1 MHPDTSLTTTS
12 LIPEAA
18 TATALPCPIAVSA
31 PKTPTR
37 SRRPAF
43 TPSTEVPTA
52 PPSPIA
58 PAPPGNRLRR
68 HDTFINFTPL
78 HRRHGLLRRD
88 TDIAKR
94 YLAILLGCTLPLK
107 KTGRSTSHTCL
118 RNGRLARVFDRASAD
133 TLSWEEFEIA
143 DHPEEHFIVHHRDP
157 VEAIKALW
165 GDPSLANHLVY
176 KPAKLFYGDEQKEEN
191 RMFSE
196 MWTGSFWNAVQN
208 AIPEGGTVCPV
219 IIASD
224 KTQLTRFAGNKA
236 AYPVYLTI
244 GNVPKALRRKQGT
257 RACVLI
263 AYLSVD
269 KPSAQK
275 NLSKK
280 ALKLRNYEIFH
291 RSMAAV
297 LEPLKAAGKNGVEMV
312 GGDGAV
318 RMVYPILSTY
328 VADYPEQCLVTCTK
342 SGCCPKCKREAEE
355 LELPDTGDARKQ
367 KWTYEIIQEACEAAK
382 KKKRGGNYV
391 HKYAMDNYDV
401 AAGTYE
407 PFWVGFPLTD
417 IHKCIAPDIL
427 HQCYQGVFKHL
438 ISWVKKLV
446 GMDEIDQRLKAL
458 PPACGVRHFKKGIS
472 KLNQVTA
479 TEHKHIARVFLAS
492 LVGKL
497 PSDGVEACRSLLHFI
512 HLAQNPSHDQKTL
525 GYMTEEL
532 EIWHKK
538 KSFFIRTGVREE
550 FNIPKFHSLSHYV
563 ESIKWLGTTDNYN
576 TEMFERYHID
586 FAKEAW
592 EASNKR
598 DYFPQMIK
606 WLSRQEKICAYDFYK
621 SWVDSTEDKQAGLHE
636 VVSSTSDDYDE
647 ENVVKHN
654 VPLLVANLQN
664 PRLITSNE
672 IQLTKY
678 PHEPRK
684 SIHHIIVSH
693 KATENQRAQT
703 AAQLLEADLPFTS
716 LDVWHHYKFTPIN
729 LFDDSSDVPK
739 ETIKST
745 PLSRKTSVTRFDTVI
760 VLDSDEAESTAVIG
774 CRIARVKVI
783 FKLPQNVQRLS
794 GGMVETASFNWPDVP
809 LAYVTWYT
817 RFKQAPDSKSGVGM
831 YHVKPSYDSK
841 GMAQGAIIPLS
852 AIRQSCMLVP
862 SKHAEWDPSWTSDNI
877 LDRCSSFL
885 KRLGAFLKVIGLS
898 TLSWISD
905 MVMKQCAATEDVTP
919 AYIKHDILPDLDLI
933 GHTANYG
940 AEFVPA
946 CEWMPICFEL
956 LDHAAVNSFGHIAKS
971 LGAQDVLRALCS
983 TIAII
988 IVAETGGPFTRIPA
1002 ILNNKCPNRDSSVSA
1017 SSIAGP
1023 PIKAMNNQVIP
1034 LHIPGLL
1041 DSRLQDEREV
1051 LTREISA
1058 TIDQIQSIV
1067 DSEFPNV
1074 AATSGNRFY
1083 LDSKLHI
1090 KHLGDAARILS
1101 VVGAIHV
1108 KLNSHLK
1115 IHDALP
1121 SDNVALI
1128 ALGNLKELYKCIIKK
1143 KLAIENL
1150 LWTAFDD
1157 HPEQTEARLTALMAQ
1172 YSNFR
1177 TLGVGRW
1184 LDDEVVN
1191 YFVEKWCSRTGTT
1204 LGLNSFFAIRHLF
1217 KPGTCIPKDG
1227 YLTDDDQARVKAWC
1241 SKAAERLSLKNW
1253 DSVFIPINED
1263 RLHWYSAHIDFRR
1276 KQINIY
1282 DSLKDRYIENHQKP
1296 PLLRKNASLMLVL
1309 LWLTETLSSIR
1320 GEQIE
1325 LQDKLGSGWVCDPH
1339 FEVHFQPNSYDCGV
1353 HMLWHLQHVL
1363 ELRRIM
1369 LGRKCHPSHLKFTDD
1384 MVGKRLRLAQEMLE
1398 DAGLSI
1404 SNIGS
1409 EIKLCGQWD
1418 TQGDPNQNPIQT
1430 RESAFRNIKLTASL
1444 LELYSWTRHFVAAGV
1459 DRNGYQRAHWIWK
1472 TLYKRKAFVNEI
1484 LGFQD
1489 FNTTKC
1495 STAKF
1500 AHGVSPIVEGLDDDF
1515 WICRSHSIVLP
1526 FEPSQAWIWSIKPKA
1541 KTIGKADYTDAEVW
1555 KIRTLRC
1562 RMSMYIDMCGSEME
1576 KEYQSLGTGSTR
1588 KGLHEFMVSTLQQ
1601 TLAGEH
1607 VIVQIRLNQDK
1618 LYDTLMPLNAAL
1630 TSVPDR
1636 LFFFSSGPSPPPP
1649 LARFVPLRLD
1659 THLSNN
1665 TSVVMLLMKRMLVL
1679 PVTTT
1684 MVPRT
1689 SSWTQLKDHQTLP
1702 SPSTASTTSCSVRPI
1717 ASRHSPLQQHVGG
1730 YAVDEADAGPSSH
1743 HHHGPSDELM
1753 DAAKRSSNS
1762 SLTKITGAWHQI
1774 QLAKTKICTLPFF
1787 FLRTVVILRKGSF
1800 ASTCTGGNGP
1810 MRYYV
1815 FDLVPTLLMSLS
1827 PPWYAMNHTNETPG
1841 RQEFDRFS
1849 AQSG

>member
-1 MHPDTSLTTTS
+1 MEVECPVCFRSFRTAGDRDKHVRGKQDQLHKQHFRNRIQALTTQFSKTVDHLSTTQPQQPSGHSESGSDSELPKVELNDVDANDLPVMSRDMDVDDMDVDSDNDDDNMPELYLDDEDSEPESENAFNQRFDNAIKEFLEAQSAESIEDMFNFLPDLDDSESGSENSSDSGSDLDSDSDAGSTS
-12 LIPEAA
+12 QAD
-18 TATALPCPIAVSA
+18 TRRQMDRALVEDENEPR
-31 PKTPTR
+31 TWQWH
-37 SRRPAF
+37 
-43 TPSTEVPTA
+43 PTA
-52 PPSPIA
+52 
-58 PAPPGNRLRR
+58 GKVY
-68 HDTFINFTPL
+68 
-78 HRRHGLLRRD
+78 G
-88 TDIAKR
+88 
-94 YLAILLGCTLPLK
+94 Y
-107 KTGRSTSHTCL
+107 RSTQGYKQWKDLFSEVEDASSTSDQAHAESYSPFAS
-118 RNGRLARVFDRASAD
+118 RLDWELAQWAVKEKVSQSAFDRLLQIPQMVE
-133 TLSWEEFEIA
+133 TLGLSYKNSRSMLKLVDDLPEKFGQWFTKQLSFQ

-693 KATENQRAQT
+693 KATGFLPSLKYFLNSCLPENQRAQT

-1017 SSIAGP
+1017 SSIAG
-1023 PIKAMNNQVIP
+1023 V
-1034 LHIPGLL
+1034 
-1041 DSRLQDEREV
+1041 
-1051 LTREISA
+1051 
-1058 TIDQIQSIV
+1058 
-1067 DSEFPNV
+1067 
-1074 AATSGNRFY
+1074 
-1083 LDSKLHI
+1083 
-1090 KHLGDAARILS
+1090 HLIL
-1101 VVGAIHV
+1101 
-1108 KLNSHLK
+1108 
-1115 IHDALP
+1115 
-1121 SDNVALI
+1121 
-1128 ALGNLKELYKCIIKK
+1128 Y
-1143 KLAIENL
+1143 
-1150 LWTAFDD
+1150 
-1157 HPEQTEARLTALMAQ
+1157 
-1172 YSNFR
+1172 
-1177 TLGVGRW
+1177 W
-1184 LDDEVVN
+1184 L
-1191 YFVEKWCSRTGTT
+1191 
-1204 LGLNSFFAIRHLF
+1204 
-1217 KPGTCIPKDG
+1217 
-1227 YLTDDDQARVKAWC
+1227 
-1241 SKAAERLSLKNW
+1241 
-1253 DSVFIPINED
+1253 
-1263 RLHWYSAHIDFRR
+1263 
-1276 KQINIY
+1276 
-1282 DSLKDRYIENHQKP
+1282 
-1296 PLLRKNASLMLVL
+1296 
-1309 LWLTETLSSIR
+1309 
-1320 GEQIE
+1320 
-1325 LQDKLGSGWVCDPH
+1325 
-1339 FEVHFQPNSYDCGV
+1339 
-1353 HMLWHLQHVL
+1353 
-1363 ELRRIM
+1363 
-1369 LGRKCHPSHLKFTDD
+1369 
-1384 MVGKRLRLAQEMLE
+1384 
-1398 DAGLSI
+1398 
-1404 SNIGS
+1404 
-1409 EIKLCGQWD
+1409 
-1418 TQGDPNQNPIQT
+1418 
-1430 RESAFRNIKLTASL
+1430 
-1444 LELYSWTRHFVAAGV
+1444 
-1459 DRNGYQRAHWIWK
+1459 
-1472 TLYKRKAFVNEI
+1472 
-1484 LGFQD
+1484 
-1489 FNTTKC
+1489 
-1495 STAKF
+1495 
-1500 AHGVSPIVEGLDDDF
+1500 
-1515 WICRSHSIVLP
+1515 
-1526 FEPSQAWIWSIKPKA
+1526 
-1541 KTIGKADYTDAEVW
+1541 
-1555 KIRTLRC
+1555 
-1562 RMSMYIDMCGSEME
+1562 
-1576 KEYQSLGTGSTR
+1576 
-1588 KGLHEFMVSTLQQ
+1588 
-1601 TLAGEH
+1601 
-1607 VIVQIRLNQDK
+1607 
-1618 LYDTLMPLNAAL
+1618 
-1630 TSVPDR
+1630 
-1636 LFFFSSGPSPPPP
+1636 
-1649 LARFVPLRLD
+1649 
-1659 THLSNN
+1659 
-1665 TSVVMLLMKRMLVL
+1665 
-1679 PVTTT
+1679 
-1684 MVPRT
+1684 
-1689 SSWTQLKDHQTLP
+1689 
-1702 SPSTASTTSCSVRPI
+1702 
-1717 ASRHSPLQQHVGG
+1717 
-1730 YAVDEADAGPSSH
+1730 
-1743 HHHGPSDELM
+1743 
-1753 DAAKRSSNS
+1753 
-1762 SLTKITGAWHQI
+1762 
-1774 QLAKTKICTLPFF
+1774 
-1787 FLRTVVILRKGSF
+1787 
-1800 ASTCTGGNGP
+1800 
-1810 MRYYV
+1810 
-1815 FDLVPTLLMSLS
+1815 
-1827 PPWYAMNHTNETPG
+1827 
-1841 RQEFDRFS
+1841 
-1849 AQSG
+1849 